1 MTYKLEFDRRALNEW
16 QKLAPPIRN
25 QFKKKLLERLEN
37 PRVPSAKLSGKNN
50 RYKIKLRSLGY
61 RLIYEVIDEKIIL
74 LVIAVGK
81 REGNTVYFSSNER

>member
-1 MTYKLEFDRRALNEW
+1 
-16 QKLAPPIRN
+16 
-25 QFKKKLLERLEN
+25 
-37 PRVPSAKLSGKNN
+37 
-50 RYKIKLRSLGY
+50 GY